1 MDQAEVLEV
10 MKAHFEGGA
19 YEPAELKG
27 FAEKKATDL
36 LTESIDVVEFLMYLE
51 DQLGPGVDASKVG
64 PAMAN
69 MTFGELAAELS
80 RRINEG
86 K

>member
-1 MDQAEVLEV
+1 MDQADVLQI
-10 MKAHFEGGA
+10 MRAHFEGNYDA
-19 YEPAELKG
+19 AELEG
-27 FAEKKATDL
+27 FADKKATDL

-51 DQLGPGVDASKVG
+51 DKLGSGVDASKVG

-80 RRINEG
+80 RRLNAG